1 MNKTM
6 KKNDFYLILMVLG
19 IAFIS
24 FVGYSLLADENDG
37 KVLVQVDGEIV
48 NTLDLTKDQVV
59 EINNGTNQLEIKE
72 HKANMIWADCP
83 DQVCVHQREI
93 SKKGES
99 IICLPNKVVIYV
111 SDGKDSEF
119 DAIAQ

>member
-1 MNKTM
+1 MNRRM
-6 KKNDFYLILMVLG
+6 KINDLYLIIIILG
-19 IAFIS
+19 IAIVS
-24 FVGYSLLADENDG
+24 YVGYSLLTKDDNG
-37 KVLVQVDGEIV
+37 KIFVQVDGEIV
-48 NTLDLTKDQVV
+48 NTFDLTEDQVI
-59 EINNGTNQLEIKE
+59 EINNGTNQLEIKD

-93 SKKGES
+93 SKQGES